1 MCMLSIDILVQKWSG
16 YVMTRKTR
24 LSKSKLSWSTLRCVH
39 KIMKAQIMSLTPVST
54 RGCQFTNEWNADKRR
69 EKHSSWPYGLLVW
82 FVCESS
88 RDRNLLGVICYLYL
102 YDILAGLSLWLW
114 KILRTLRTNKV
125 SSLDIFALRGRKAS
139 SHFFLFV
146 LFSEYS
152 SCFCLKLLVHCIKDA
167 EYLWYNVKWL

>member
-1 MCMLSIDILVQKWSG
+1 MRIMNIDMLVQTWSG
-16 YVMTRKTR
+16 YVMNIKMTRKTR

-102 YDILAGLSLWLW
+102 YDILAGLYLWLW
-114 KILRTLRTNKV
+114 KLLHTLRTLRTNKV
-125 SSLDIFALRGRKAS
+125 SFPNLFVLRGRKTS
-139 SHFFLFV
+139 SHFFLIVTYICMTF
-146 LFSEYS
+146 
-152 SCFCLKLLVHCIKDA
+152 
-167 EYLWYNVKWL
+167 